1 MIFCAE
7 IEHKETFSIVALLI
21 LELMQLILRRGSFD
35 IDDVLLNTIGAV
47 IGYTVYRIGKR
58 LH

>member
-1 MIFCAE
+1 
-7 IEHKETFSIVALLI
+7 
-21 LELMQLILRRGSFD
+21 MQLILRRGSFD